1 MSSSLSMHPGPSA
14 PAEDLAAPR
23 LKPPPECGF
32 ELPPHD
38 TSRLARYEPLK
49 LVLDVGLALVL
60 SVVCAPVILAFAIA
74 VWMTSPGSP
83 IYTQTRVGRGGRL
96 FRIFKLRTM
105 YRNAE
110 AGGGARW
117 AMPHDHRVTRLGR
130 FLRRTHIDEL
140 PQLLNVLRLEMSLVG
155 PRPERPEIVPVLED
169 EIPNYRARLYVRP
182 GVTGLA
188 QLRLPAD
195 TSIAD
200 VGRKLTYDLHYIHVI
215 GPWLDFRLV
224 LCTAL
229 KVLRIPLR
237 GILEVCRIP
246 DDRSVMLPAGNDP
259 SANGV
264 SSSKPMLDRAAVTKE
279 RP

>member
-1 MSSSLSMHPGPSA
+1 M
-14 PAEDLAAPR
+14 
-23 LKPPPECGF
+23 
-32 ELPPHD
+32 
-38 TSRLARYEPLK
+38 
-49 LVLDVGLALVL
+49 
-60 SVVCAPVILAFAIA
+60 
-74 VWMTSPGSP
+74 
-83 IYTQTRVGRGGRL
+83 

-105 YRNAE
+105 YQNAE
-110 AGGGARW
+110 ARGGARW
-117 AMPHDHRVTRLGR
+117 AMLHDHRVTRLGR

-195 TSIAD
+195 TCIAD

-229 KVLRIPLR
+229 KVLRMPLR
-237 GILEVCRIP
+237 GILEICRIP
-246 DDRSVMLPAGNDP
+246 NDRSVMLPAGNDP
-259 SANGV
+259 N
-264 SSSKPMLDRAAVTKE
+264 T
-279 RP
+279 